1 MNVRYVVE
9 LTIEEREEL
18 EQMLA
23 GGELGARKLKRAQV
37 LLGSDRGLTDAGLSE
52 ALGVGTSTIYRTKR
66 RYVEGGLAHALSE
79 KQRPG
84 ARRKLSGREE
94 ALLVATACSKP
105 PAGRAKWTM
114 ELLADEIVRLTDHD
128 ELSSETVRR
137 RLKENQIKP
146 WQKRMWCIPYV
157 NPEFVARMEDVLDLY
172 TGPADPNAPVV
183 CFDESPV
190 QLVEEK
196 RAPIPAKEGQ
206 TERYDYEYRR
216 MGVANLFVFVDAHRP
231 WREVKVTEQRTRF
244 DFALCMRD
252 LVDVHYPD
260 AEKVRVVMDNLS
272 THRPGA
278 LYETFEPDEARRI
291 LRRLEFHFTPK
302 HASWLNMV
310 ELEIGFLSKQC
321 LDRRIPDIDTLEDE
335 TCAWV
340 EARNASG
347 ARIEWLFSAADA
359 RRKMGT
365 LYPAPIERPEPV
377 RTSVAVY

>member
-9 LTIEEREEL
+9 LPSEEREEL
-18 EQMLA
+18 EQMLT
-23 GGELGARKLKRAQV
+23 GGKLGARKLKRAQV
-37 LLGSDRGLTDAGLSE
+37 LLGSDRGFTDASLSE
-52 ALGVGTSTIYRTKR
+52 TLGVGTSTIYRTKR
-66 RYVEGGLAHALSE
+66 RYVEGGLFHALNE

-114 ELLADEIVRLTDHD
+114 ELLAGELVRLTDHD
-128 ELSSETVRR
+128 ELSPETVRR
-137 RLKENQIKP
+137 RLKEKRIKP
-146 WQKRMWCIPYV
+146 WQKRMWCIPEV
-157 NPEFVARMEDVLDLY
+157 DAEFVARMEDVLDLY
-172 TGPADPNAPVV
+172 TSLADPNSPVV

-252 LVDVHYPD
+252 LVDVHYPN
-260 AEKVRVVMDNLS
+260 AEKIRVVMDNLS

-278 LYETFEPDEARRI
+278 LYEAFEADEARRI

-321 LDRRIPDIDTLEDE
+321 LDRRIPDISTLEDE

-347 ARIEWLFSAADA
+347 ARIQWLFSAADA
-359 RRKMGT
+359 RRKMGK
-365 LYPAPIERPEPV
+365 LYPAPLERPEPV
-377 RTSVAVY
+377 KTSVAVY